1 MERPDILKLIEGLQ
15 SRPAEHIARAEDVH
29 PAYVIG
35 PFLQTMNDLTGYIIY
50 FAFAVAVAI
59 ALMNSLGIN

>member
-50 FAFAVAVAI
+50 FAVAI